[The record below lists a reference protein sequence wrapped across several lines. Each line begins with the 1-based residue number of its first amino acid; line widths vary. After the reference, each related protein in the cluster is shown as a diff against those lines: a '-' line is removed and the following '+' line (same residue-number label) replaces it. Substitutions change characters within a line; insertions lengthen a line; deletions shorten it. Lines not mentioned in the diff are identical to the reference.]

1 VLSLRANQIEKIEN
15 LDDLFIEELSLA
27 HNNLTK
33 ITGLDKLQLLR
44 ELDLAKNQI
53 VKLKGL
59 QTVNKLRFLNL
70 SLNRVEKILQLQYV
84 ELLPLLTELDFCH
97 NPIQNKKHYRVQ
109 VLYHIPQLRTL
120 DGAEIVADE
129 KVKAENLHG
138 VDINDREKIF
148 KSLLPQEQ
156 FVDRRICVYED
167 IEMESDDPNSDD
179 GDQAR
184 PRGIRAIMD
193 HESRAS

>member
-1 VLSLRANQIEKIEN
+1 M
-15 LDDLFIEELSLA
+15 
-27 HNNLTK
+27 
-33 ITGLDKLQLLR
+33 
-44 ELDLAKNQI
+44 
-53 VKLKGL
+53 
-59 QTVNKLRFLNL
+59 
-70 SLNRVEKILQLQYV
+70 
-84 ELLPLLTELDFCH
+84 
-97 NPIQNKKHYRVQ
+97 
-109 VLYHIPQLRTL
+109 LYHIPQLRTL

-193 HESRAS
+193 HDSRASESTNEHVARQYVGELLDKVETNIVGEAE